1 VNASN
6 QIEYVPQIV
15 IPKLN
20 AYSDFS
26 DFSNWVPYCDRL
38 TYWVLGDDRSV
49 GYIEPSHPKV
59 KLIFVDSLITG
70 LRSKGLLDVVEKV
83 QQLINIHKRL
93 LDHKAPAGI

>member
-1 VNASN
+1 M
-6 QIEYVPQIV
+6 PQIV
-15 IPKLN
+15 IPQLS

-38 TYWVLGDDRSV
+38 TYWILGDDRGA
-49 GYIEPSHPKV
+49 GYVEPTHPKV
-59 KLIFVDSLITG
+59 KLVFVDALIAG

-83 QQLINIHKRL
+83 QQLVAAHTRM